1 MHSHPD
7 LIAAFRDGLATG
19 TLPPGAKAL
28 PAEIDRR
35 FAVYRNNVTHGLIEA
50 LATRFPVVKALVGDD
65 FFRATARL
73 FIAQHKPTNP
83 VLMLWGEDFPGF
95 LRGFPP
101 AAGLPYLADVARL
114 EYARG
119 IAYHA
124 ADPPPLTGEALA
136 RAATGADIAC
146 VALHP
151 SVQLLRARHAFVTIW
166 AAHQPGAAP
175 GEINPLQEEIALVL
189 RNRLLDVEIWR
200 LTRAESLFI
209 AGLGK
214 TGHLLGAA
222 GAARVADPRFDPTH
236 LILRLSAAGA
246 LISRESTDV

>member
-1 MHSHPD
+1 MPSHPD

-19 TLPPGAKAL
+19 TLPPGFAAD

-35 FAVYRNNVTHGLIEA
+35 FAVYRNNVAHSLTEA
-50 LATRFPVVKALVGDD
+50 LAARYPVVKALVGDD

-73 FIAQHKPTNP
+73 FITQHAPKTPI
-83 VLMLWGEDFPGF
+83 LMLWGEEFPGF

-101 AAGLPYLADVARL
+101 AAALPYLADVARL

-119 IAYHA
+119 VAYHA
-124 ADPPPLTGEALA
+124 ADTPPLTAEALA
-136 RAATGADIAC
+136 RAAAGADTAR

-166 AAHQPGAAP
+166 AAHQPGAAAE
-175 GEINPLQEEIALVL
+175 EIDPSQEEIALVL
-189 RNRLLDVEIWR
+189 RNRHLDVEVWR
-200 LTRAESLFI
+200 MTRAESLFI
-209 AGLGK
+209 ASLGR

-246 LISRESTDV
+246 LISREETDV